1 MAYEQY
7 RDKMKNLNPETID
20 YSNYLNNPVAP
31 A

>member
-7 RDKMKNLNPETID
+7 KGRIKNLQPETID
-20 YSNYLNNPVAP
+20 YSNYINNPVAP

>member
-7 RDKMKNLNPETID
+7 KERIKNLQPETID
-20 YSNYLNNPVAP
+20 YSNYINNPVAP

>member
-7 RDKMKNLNPETID
+7 KDRIKNLQPETID
-20 YSNYLNNPVAP
+20 YSNYTNNPVAP